1 VARKPSGPIGRMEK
15 GPEVT
20 RKPSGPTSQM
30 VKGPQVTRKPS
41 GLTGRMEMEKGPID
55 TRDTQAVG
63 SHRSDGDG
71 ERSHRYT

>member
-1 VARKPSGPIGRMEK
+1 VIRKPLGP
-15 GPEVT
+15 
-20 RKPSGPTSQM
+20 
-30 VKGPQVTRKPS
+30 
-41 GLTGRMEMEKGPID
+41 TGRMEMEKGPTG